1 MPHTAAP
8 LLTESQARGRG
19 LRRTVPRSSQ
29 AQLEVDDRDPVAI
42 LEQQNADR
50 LPDLVPVRM
59 GRMLQSP
66 FAFFRGTA
74 AFMAHDLSTNA
85 RCGTHIVACGD
96 AHISNFGL
104 FASPERRVL
113 FDLND
118 FDEASLAPWEWD
130 VKRLATSVVVGG
142 RDNGLTEEQCRE
154 AAVSAVRGYRR
165 ALRRLHTRTALE
177 RYYFRVETDWLEQV
191 ATSEAQKLIRT
202 SVKKAR
208 KRTSDQV
215 LRKLAVKD
223 ADGTLRIQD
232 QPPVAQH
239 VDHGAQVDVGRL
251 FEAYRSTLRADTSL
265 LVSQFTLRDY
275 VLRVVGVGSVG
286 TRCYVLLLEGPSHE
300 PLFLQAK
307 EAPPSVLETYGGIPW
322 APPAGF
328 ASAGKR
334 REGHRVV
341 GTQGVLQAQSD
352 PFLGWITGYAGD
364 RADRFDEA
372 VATWA
377 TAYADQAERDYT
389 ALEQAVRSGRVP
401 AESGV

>member
-1 MPHTAAP
+1 
-8 LLTESQARGRG
+8 
-19 LRRTVPRSSQ
+19 
-29 AQLEVDDRDPVAI
+29 
-42 LEQQNADR
+42 
-50 LPDLVPVRM
+50 
-59 GRMLQSP
+59 
-66 FAFFRGTA
+66 
-74 AFMAHDLSTNA
+74 MAHDLSTNA

-165 ALRRLHTRTALE
+165 ALRRLYTRTALE

-232 QPPVAQH
+232 QPPAH
-239 VDHGAQVDVGRL
+239 STSTTGR
-251 FEAYRSTLRADTSL
+251 RSTWADCSRPTARHCAPTPRCWSRSSRCL
-265 LVSQFTLRDY
+265 TTCCGWS
-275 VLRVVGVGSVG
+275 GSG
-286 TRCYVLLLEGPSHE
+286 RSAPRCYVLLLEGPSHE

-322 APPAGF
+322 APPAGTAPTARPSATTG
-328 ASAGKR
+328 AS
-334 REGHRVV
+334 
-341 GTQGVLQAQSD
+341 S
-352 PFLGWITGYAGD
+352 
-364 RADRFDEA
+364 
-372 VATWA
+372 AT
-377 TAYADQAERDYT
+377 
-389 ALEQAVRSGRVP
+389 
-401 AESGV
+401 

>member
-1 MPHTAAP
+1 M
-8 LLTESQARGRG
+8 
-19 LRRTVPRSSQ
+19 
-29 AQLEVDDRDPVAI
+29 DDRDPVAI

-74 AFMAHDLSTNA
+74 ALMAHDLSTDA

-165 ALRRLHTRTALE
+165 ALRRLYTRTALE
-177 RYYFRVETDWLEQV
+177 RYYFRVEIDWLEQV

-208 KRTSDQV
+208 KR
-215 LRKLAVKD
+215 
-223 ADGTLRIQD
+223 
-232 QPPVAQH
+232 
-239 VDHGAQVDVGRL
+239 
-251 FEAYRSTLRADTSL
+251 
-265 LVSQFTLRDY
+265 
-275 VLRVVGVGSVG
+275 
-286 TRCYVLLLEGPSHE
+286 YVLLLEGPSHE
-300 PLFLQAK
+300 PLFLQAR

-322 APPAGF
+322 APPAGTAPTARPSTTTG
-328 ASAGKR
+328 AS
-334 REGHRVV
+334 
-341 GTQGVLQAQSD
+341 S
-352 PFLGWITGYAGD
+352 
-364 RADRFDEA
+364 
-372 VATWA
+372 AT
-377 TAYADQAERDYT
+377 
-389 ALEQAVRSGRVP
+389 
-401 AESGV
+401 